1 MTYEEI
7 VKDDHKY
14 IMQTYGRYPVAFAR
28 GEGAH
33 LWDVNGKKYVDLLA
47 GIAVTS
53 LGHCN
58 PELVDVLN
66 EQTRAL
72 WHVSNLAYSQPQVEL
87 ARKLVG
93 TTEHLSR
100 CFFCNSGAEANETL
114 IKLARRYM
122 TRVRGRE
129 EAVDIITLSGCFHGR
144 TFGALAATGRDALAD
159 GFKPLPAGFKQ
170 VEAGNIEAMA
180 QAIDD
185 KTCAVLLEAVQGEGG
200 VIVLDINSYA
210 AKVLIYGGK
219 TQGSPVFSACLHS
232 WFLL

>member
-1 MTYEEI
+1 M
-7 VKDDHKY
+7 
-14 IMQTYGRYPVAFAR
+14 AFAR

-100 CFFCNSGAEANETL
+100 CFFCNPSTGVFDTCAAAVCKKQSANGTAEYKGRGNAEYSR
-114 IKLARRYM
+114 IGGK
-122 TRVRGRE
+122 VRTQGMEDSRNKPEKEIFPVLFRQKE
-129 EAVDIITLSGCFHGR
+129 EA
-144 TFGALAATGRDALAD
+144 
-159 GFKPLPAGFKQ
+159 
-170 VEAGNIEAMA
+170 
-180 QAIDD
+180 
-185 KTCAVLLEAVQGEGG
+185 
-200 VIVLDINSYA
+200 
-210 AKVLIYGGK
+210 
-219 TQGSPVFSACLHS
+219 
-232 WFLL
+232 